1 MDSTWRKQ
9 SKEPKEDSQ
18 GGRSR
23 NNFGDKI
30 LWERSEEDDIKRD
43 KRASRES
50 RDSRNSRDTRENRD
64 NGSYDY
70 GWTGR
75 IPKANRSSKWNYDY
89 SSGPSWGG
97 GDGFKSIITNK
108 FLIQTLVSILIFMV
122 AIGIYDRQDP
132 SSKVASR
139 ALQYLLSVDVN
150 LEPIMGRIVKTV
162 FPEITDGV
170 LAPDVN
176 AINTTGKG
184 IAPAASNNNPP
195 KQSSYIG
202 EPPSNS
208 NGQNL
213 NLGTGNIGAEQNP
226 SMPAQAPLNPK
237 MALPLTGSISKGYGW
252 VVDELDGYKR
262 FHEGIDVEAKLG
274 TKVHV
279 VLDGKVIKSG
289 DDKVLGKYVQIS
301 HGGSLTTL
309 YAQLEK
315 VLVQENEQVKEGD
328 IIGQVGQTGAAKTP
342 HLHFEVREKG
352 ELVDPYNKLT
362 QSGIQ

>member
-9 SKEPKEDSQ
+9 TKDTKETKEDSQ

-23 NNFGDKI
+23 KNFGDKI
-30 LWERSEEDDIKRD
+30 LWERSEEADIKRD
-43 KRASRES
+43 
-50 RDSRNSRDTRENRD
+50 NRD
-64 NGSYDY
+64 NGSYGY

-97 GDGFKSIITNK
+97 GDGFKRIITNK
-108 FLIQTLVSILIFMV
+108 FLIQTLVSILIFMI

-176 AINTTGKG
+176 AIKT
-184 IAPAASNNNPP
+184 
-195 KQSSYIG
+195 
-202 EPPSNS
+202 
-208 NGQNL
+208 
-213 NLGTGNIGAEQNP
+213 TGNIGAEQNP
-226 SMPAQAPLNPK
+226 SMPVQASLNPK
-237 MALPLTGSISKGYGW
+237 MSLPLTGSIIKGYGW

-301 HGGSLTTL
+301 HSGSLTTL

-315 VLVQENEQVKEGD
+315 VLVQEKEQVKEGD
-328 IIGQVGQTGAAKTP
+328 IIGQVGQTGAAATP